1 MNEPNPK
8 GDNTMTE
15 NDTCPYVPDEPG
27 TVDLIVRLAQIIA
40 GDWLPG
46 LKEALEEDRNNS
58 LRPVPPTTT

>member
-1 MNEPNPK
+1 
-8 GDNTMTE
+8 MTD

-46 LKEALEEDRNNS
+46 LKEALEEERNNS
-58 LRPVPPTTT
+58 LGPTRPTTT